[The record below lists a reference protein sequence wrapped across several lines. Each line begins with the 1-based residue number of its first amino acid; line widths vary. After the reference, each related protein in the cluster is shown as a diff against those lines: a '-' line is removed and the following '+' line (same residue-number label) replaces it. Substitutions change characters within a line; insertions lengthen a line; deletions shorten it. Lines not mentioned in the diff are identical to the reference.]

1 MATCA
6 SGHTDVSRAGSNG
19 FLKQVKCRPCGKKL
33 FEWWFLETVPYSDQ
47 IDKALEGRYV
57 PVALLEKNKKVLDD
71 VLEENQKLLEA
82 KEENKKVLDD
92 VLEENRKLLEAN
104 IKLRK
109 SIDKLSKDA
118 RTWEEEEGWEK
129 IHVP

>member
-6 SGHTDVSRAGSNG
+6 SGHTEVDRAGSNG
-19 FLKQVKCRPCGKKL
+19 FLKQVKCRTCGKKL
-33 FEWWFLETVPYSDQ
+33 FEWWFLETVPDQ

-57 PVALLEKNKKVLDD
+57 PVALLEKNKKVLHD
-71 VLEENQKLLEA
+71 VLEENQKLLLA
-82 KEENKKVLDD
+82 KEENKTVLDD
-92 VLEENRKLLEAN
+92 VLEEKRKLMDAN

-118 RTWEEEEGWEK
+118 RTGEEEECWEK

>member
-6 SGHTDVSRAGSNG
+6 SGHTEVDRAGSNG
-19 FLKQVKCRPCGKKL
+19 FRKQVKCRTCGKKL
-33 FEWWFLETVPYSDQ
+33 FEWWFLETVPDQ

-57 PVALLEKNKKVLDD
+57 PVALLEKNKKVLHD
-71 VLEENQKLLEA
+71 VLEENQKLLLA
-82 KEENKKVLDD
+82 KEENKTVLDD
-92 VLEENRKLLEAN
+92 VLEEKRKLMDAN

-118 RTWEEEEGWEK
+118 RTGEEEECWEK